1 METLLQDVRYAWR
14 SLSKSPGFTF
24 TALLTLVLGI
34 GANTAIFTVVNG
46 VLLRPLPY
54 QNADRIVQVYDQ
66 NPERGTI
73 YGPFSPQDF
82 EDLKRNN
89 SAYETL
95 AAYDYYQG
103 LTGMNLVGSGEPL
116 RVETAYVSDGFFQ
129 TFGVSAALGRVLLP
143 EENTVGRDKVVI
155 LSDGLW
161 RRRFGS
167 DSSIVGQKV
176 TLEGAPFTVVGV
188 MPRSFEFPAREVEVW
203 TPLSLVTDD
212 MVPHKRF
219 IRWLTVV
226 GSLKPGQTLE
236 TATSGTNLLLKQLEQ
251 QYPADNKGWGSSVL
265 RPLEDVLVGT
275 VRPALL
281 VLLAAVGL
289 VLLIACANLANLL
302 LARGTARSREIAVR
316 VALGAQ
322 RSRLIRQLLT
332 ESIVLSLIAG
342 AISLLIAISG
352 TKALIALGA
361 STIPRPGSIH
371 VDAVVIVFALI
382 VSIVTGVFFGLMP
395 ALKITALNFYDALKQ
410 GGRGFTGGG
419 NRLRDAD

>member
-95 AAYDYYQG
+95 AAYDYYHG
-103 LTGMNLVGSGEPL
+103 LTGMNLVGSSEPL

-395 ALKITALNFYDALKQ
+395 ALKITALVALVVM
-410 GGRGFTGGG
+410 
-419 NRLRDAD
+419 L